1 MNQSKAKLIDAV
13 ESLEQDNFRTGP
25 NWNACHDLCQSAEG
39 NRDHDWVHGLVHLIE
54 GDTSN
59 AAYWYRR
66 AGKTQASNELQREW
80 QTILDEL
87 KGATD
92 LR

>member
-1 MNQSKAKLIDAV
+1 MDQSKPRLIDAV
-13 ESLEQDNFRTGP
+13 ERLKLDSFKTGP
-25 NWNACHDLCQSAEG
+25 NWNTCHELCQSAEG
-39 NRDHDWVHGLVHLIE
+39 EPTHDWVHGFVHLIE

-59 AAYWYRR
+59 ATYWYRR
-66 AGKTQASNELQREW
+66 AGKTQASDELEREW